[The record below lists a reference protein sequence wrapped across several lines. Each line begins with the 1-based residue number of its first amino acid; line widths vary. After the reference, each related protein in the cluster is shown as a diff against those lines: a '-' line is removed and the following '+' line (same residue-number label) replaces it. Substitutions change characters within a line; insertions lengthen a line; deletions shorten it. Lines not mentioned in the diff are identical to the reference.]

1 MEENDG
7 SNISHICYLAD
18 IPKNFN
24 FSTKNSG
31 TGKGILPKKKNPKVF
46 KNPAF
51 LLFSIIHDLNKKFLS
66 TDLILVSNFF
76 RFKDHCVR

>member
-1 MEENDG
+1 MEKLEKLHPQNLVPFLRMEENDG

-31 TGKGILPKKKNPKVF
+31 TGKGILPKKKIQKF
-46 KNPAF
+46 LKI
-51 LLFSIIHDLNKKFLS
+51 LLFFFSLLS
-66 TDLILVSNFF
+66 TI
-76 RFKDHCVR
+76 

>member
-1 MEENDG
+1 MEVIFL
-7 SNISHICYLAD
+7 ISVIWRTSLRTLILAL
-18 IPKNFN
+18 K
-24 FSTKNSG
+24 
-31 TGKGILPKKKNPKVF
+31 ILGPEKEYCPKKNPKVF